1 MNRTLKVV
9 ESITGLTF
17 DEINSLDFESEREL
31 VKRKTNKILH
41 FSKQTDSRIFGRG
54 NPLLAKKRITTI
66 EDLDDKLEDIVKN
79 ADSRK
84 R

>member
-17 DEINSLDFESEREL
+17 DEINSLDFESERDL
-31 VKRKTNKILH
+31 VERKTNKILH
-41 FSKQTDSRIFGRG
+41 FSKKNDSRTFGRG
-54 NPLLAKKRITTI
+54 NPLLAKKRITTLK
-66 EDLDDKLEDIVKN
+66 DLDKKIEDIVKN
-79 ADSRK
+79 VDSRK

>member
-17 DEINSLDFESEREL
+17 EEINSLDFENEKEL
-31 VKRKTNKILH
+31 VERKTNKILH
-41 FSKQTDSRIFGRG
+41 FSKKIDSRIFGRG
-54 NPLLAKKRITTI
+54 NPLLAKRRITTLK
-66 EDLDDKLEDIVKN
+66 DLDEKLEDIVKN
-79 ADSRK
+79 VDSRK